1 MQMLYR
7 RTTAAEVIEL
17 ERDPDRAGHLVADG
31 PPPRMLE
38 LGRAWHGIHFLLNG
52 SAWGGDG
59 PAFDAVLGGTALGD
73 PSSYEPVRL
82 LVPDAVADVAR
93 HLDRTGPAELT
104 PRFTHRALQRAEV
117 YPEAAWSEP
126 DALTAFLLPAYARL
140 AAFFA
145 AAAAERDAVL
155 ITLDRT

>member
-1 MQMLYR
+1 MGR
-7 RTTAAEVIEL
+7 RRARLRRGAR
-17 ERDPDRAGHLVADG
+17 RD
-31 PPPRMLE
+31 
-38 LGRAWHGIHFLLNG
+38 
-52 SAWGGDG
+52 
-59 PAFDAVLGGTALGD
+59 ALGD

-93 HLDRTGPAELT
+93 HLDRTGPAELM

-145 AAAAERDAVL
+145 AAAVSGTRC
-155 ITLDRT
+155 